1 MAALTAFRDTQERAS
16 GFAQL
21 HAEVG
26 LDSTQFYRGGI
37 VVLEVSSGKFK
48 KGLTAATGA
57 IVAIG
62 CCQEDRLTG
71 TSNTRKI
78 SVRSGIFKYLNSTS
92 ADLIDATKI
101 GQDCFIVDDQTVALT
116 SNTGAR
122 CRAGEIHGVDADGGV
137 WVAFTFPVRS

>member
-1 MAALTAFRDTQERAS
+1 MAALTAPRDTLERAS
-16 GFAQL
+16 GFSQL

-26 LDSTQFYRGGI
+26 LDSTQFYKGGI

-48 KGLTAATGA
+48 KGVTAATGA

-62 CCQEDRLTG
+62 RCEETVLTG

-78 SVRSGIFKYLNSTS
+78 NVRSGIFKYGNSS
-92 ADLIDATKI
+92 AGDLIAATNI

-122 CRAGEIHGVDADGGV
+122 CRAGEIHGVDSDGGV
-137 WVAFTFPVRS
+137 YVAFTFPLRS